1 MTGLPQQDAAALAV
15 AVAAEHAAVFAYGV
29 VQAYVRH
36 PATTQLAAEIVA
48 EHRAHRDGAAE
59 LLARSGAKTP
69 AAAPAYTVPIAV
81 SDGPSAARLAERV
94 EQETAQAWRS
104 LVERATLPEVR
115 EQGVRA
121 LGDCAVRAAQWREN
135 LDLSPRTGPFP
146 GEG

>member
-1 MTGLPQQDAAALAV
+1 MTGLPQQDAAALAE

-36 PATTQLAAEIVA
+36 PATTRLAEEIVT

-69 AAAPAYTVPIAV
+69 AAAPAYTVPITV
-81 SDGPSAARLAERV
+81 TDGPSAARLAEHV
-94 EQETAQAWRS
+94 EQETAQAWRA

-115 EQGVRA
+115 GHGVRA

-135 LDLSPRTGPFP
+135 LDQNPLAAPFP